1 MNISQI
7 ITLIVAILLI
17 GFILWWFFGK
27 HEESVEN
34 ANVNQGIQE
43 ANIVVKGGYSPST
56 VVLKQGVPAKIN
68 FDMKDSTACL
78 SHVVFEQ
85 LGVDKDLTKQKV
97 TTIDIP
103 TDKKGT
109 YNFACGMD
117 MFHGYK
123 PDTVTFKVGKPAQLK
138 FIPSDNM
145 GCMNEVVSRDLN
157 FDEKLD
163 GKKDVTI
170 DIPTDKPGTYN
181 YACGMDM
188 FHGKV
193 VVK

>member
-1 MNISQI
+1 MSIFSKNQ
-7 ITLIVAILLI
+7 TKKV
-17 GFILWWFFGK
+17 
-27 HEESVEN
+27 VVN
-34 ANVNQGIQE
+34 ADN
-43 ANIVVKGGYSPST
+43 
-56 VVLKQGVPAKIN
+56 
-68 FDMKDSTACL
+68 
-78 SHVVFEQ
+78 
-85 LGVDKDLTKQKV
+85 
-97 TTIDIP
+97 
-103 TDKKGT
+103 
-109 YNFACGMD
+109 
-117 MFHGYK
+117 HGYK
-123 PDTVTFKVGKPAQLK
+123 PVTVTFKVGKPAQLK

>member
-1 MNISQI
+1 MSIFSKNQ
-7 ITLIVAILLI
+7 TKKV
-17 GFILWWFFGK
+17 
-27 HEESVEN
+27 VVN
-34 ANVNQGIQE
+34 ADN
-43 ANIVVKGGYSPST
+43 
-56 VVLKQGVPAKIN
+56 
-68 FDMKDSTACL
+68 
-78 SHVVFEQ
+78 
-85 LGVDKDLTKQKV
+85 
-97 TTIDIP
+97 
-103 TDKKGT
+103 
-109 YNFACGMD
+109 
-117 MFHGYK
+117 HGYK
-123 PDTVTFKVGKPAQLK
+123 PHTVTFKVGKPAQLK